1 MMPPAGRKRDGSAHR
16 PGGLSCSPVMSA
28 VLSFETLAIV
38 HLAATGFMVGLIWTI
53 HVVHYPLFALV
64 NEPYRPFQEAHMARI
79 TALLVL
85 PWGIE
90 VVSAALLILAAPRGS
105 ATTIAVLGVGLVGL
119 LVAITG
125 LGAAPIH
132 GRLVEQFDADLH
144 RRLLRVDRVRALLWT
159 VRLAPATA
167 LLTFA

>member
-1 MMPPAGRKRDGSAHR
+1 MPD
-16 PGGLSCSPVMSA
+16 
-28 VLSFETLAIV
+28 VLTFETLAIV

-79 TALLVL
+79 TALLVV

-90 VVSAALLILAAPRGS
+90 VISAALLVLAAPAGS
-105 ATTIAVLGVGLVGL
+105 ATAIALAGMGLIGV

-132 GRLVEQFDADLH
+132 GRLVERFDADLH

-159 VRLAPATA
+159 VRLAPAVA
-167 LLTFA
+167 LLTFT

>member
-1 MMPPAGRKRDGSAHR
+1 MIDDVFSFES
-16 PGGLSCSPVMSA
+16 LA
-28 VLSFETLAIV
+28 VL

-79 TALLVL
+79 TALLVV
-85 PWGIE
+85 PWGLE
-90 VVSAALLILAAPRGS
+90 VVSAAALVLAAPPGS
-105 ATTIAVLGVGLVGL
+105 ATVVAFAGVVLIAL

-132 GRLVEQFDADLH
+132 GRLVERFDDDLH
-144 RRLLRVDRVRALLWT
+144 RRLLRVDRVRALVWT
-159 VRLAPATA
+159 TRLVPAIW
-167 LLTFA
+167 LVVID

>member
-1 MMPPAGRKRDGSAHR
+1 
-16 PGGLSCSPVMSA
+16 MSD
-28 VLSFETLAIV
+28 VLSFETLAIA
-38 HLAATGFMVGLIWTI
+38 HLAPTGFMVGLIWTI

-85 PWGIE
+85 PWGLE
-90 VVSAALLILAAPRGS
+90 VVTGALLVFAAPAGS
-105 ATTIAVLGVGLVGL
+105 ATGFALAGMGLIGL

-132 GRLVEQFDADLH
+132 GRLVERFDADLH
-144 RRLLRVDRVRALLWT
+144 GRLLRVDRVRALAWT
-159 VRLAPATA
+159 LRLIPAAA
-167 LLTFA
+167 LLTYA

>member
-1 MMPPAGRKRDGSAHR
+1 
-16 PGGLSCSPVMSA
+16 MSD
-28 VLSFETLAIV
+28 VLSFETLAIA

-79 TALLVL
+79 TALLVI
-85 PWGIE
+85 PWGLE
-90 VVSAALLILAAPRGS
+90 VVCAALLVLAAPAGT
-105 ATTIAVLGVGLVGL
+105 ATVIALAGVGLIGI

-132 GRLVEQFDADLH
+132 GRLMERFDPDLH

-159 VRLAPATA
+159 VRLGPAAA
-167 LLTFA
+167 LLTFTQ